1 MIQYLKPVRSR
12 HKPASLSLRSRRTT
26 AAELLVWASALGLSA
41 VVTPPAKAAVME
53 LLQAYRSTPL
63 LAWVDPQ
70 TLGAT
75 VFILIFAGCAVLLG
89 LGAGAVLRI
98 TLRRERLRRSTGSA
112 FYPGPG
118 LRGHPRLEP

>member
-12 HKPASLSLRSRRTT
+12 HKPASLSLRSRQTT
-26 AAELLVWASALGLSA
+26 VAELLIWASALGLSA
-41 VVTPPAKAAVME
+41 VVTPPAKAAVMH
-53 LLQAYRSTPL
+53 LLQAYRATPL
-63 LAWVDPQ
+63 LDWVDPQ
-70 TLGAT
+70 ALAAS
-75 VFILIFAGCAVLLG
+75 VFILVFAGCALLLG

-98 TLRRERLRRSTGSA
+98 TLGRKRLRRSAASA